1 MIEEIDD
8 IKNYIYLLSDPT
20 TNKVVYVGKT
30 KNPKKRYKDH
40 CRISKNEHKTKLF
53 KWKNSIIKSGKFPI
67 MTVILETSNIDK
79 YEKYYISLF
88 KSNGHDIL
96 NMTDGGDGLQN
107 PSPEVRKKIGEK
119 SKGRKMTQKTK
130 DAIFKSTF
138 NKGKEIVC
146 YDNNYNFIGKF
157 NNSRRASEKLNISW
171 KNISDILNNGMCFN
185 KNYTFFFSNDKNI
198 KSKLKSRIESL
209 NKKGFEFYR
218 VSINGEKKLY
228 NNIIKAGAENNTS
241 FKNIWMCLNKQRKTS
256 GGFAWIYENE
266 ILNTN
271 YENLFNKKTKGYKII
286 SINIETNDEIKFDS
300 ISEASKY
307 FKMKTSTISKYVKN
321 GIEKNG
327 YIFKYY

>member
-185 KNYTFFFSNDKNI
+185 KNYTFFFSKDKNI

-209 NKKGFEFYR
+209 NKKGFEFTE
-218 VSINGEKKLY
+218 VLEDADLIIVNTCGFIGDAKEESIDTILEMAELKKNKLKKLVVAGCLAQRY
-228 NNIIKAGAENNTS
+228 AEELMDEMLDKHNTGKVTYTSWDDFKA
-241 FKNIWMCLNKQRKTS
+241 
-256 GGFAWIYENE
+256 E
-266 ILNTN
+266 I
-271 YENLFNKKTKGYKII
+271 
-286 SINIETNDEIKFDS
+286 SR
-300 ISEASKY
+300 
-307 FKMKTSTISKYVKN
+307 
-321 GIEKNG
+321 
-327 YIFKYY
+327 